1 MGAEQT
7 SEETAGVAPSP
18 RSSSVDPG
26 VANSP
31 DLSLDTVAR
40 LGELGATGSRDARL
54 ALLGLQRGAGNAH
67 VARLLTGQGTA
78 EARPD
83 VTAPAPSLRDT
94 LLAHEHAHEAAVG
107 SAPGVDHG
115 PQLRL
120 MRGVDDRE
128 LKLARWADA
137 GLTPLQG
144 RVLARDTGTA
154 KGAKSGSCLSSES
167 DDAVFDAEADD
178 RERHETL
185 DPAQST
191 WTRHSRSASSRG
203 STALARVGGTERE
216 LLHLQRAPVVRDGA
230 GLL

>member
-167 DDAVFDAEADD
+167 DDAVFDAEADWMRGADGHHHRRGRD
-178 RERHETL
+178 R
-185 DPAQST
+185 
-191 WTRHSRSASSRG
+191 
-203 STALARVGGTERE
+203 
-216 LLHLQRAPVVRDGA
+216 RAPVHVITPRTPGGYA
-230 GLL
+230 RSVV